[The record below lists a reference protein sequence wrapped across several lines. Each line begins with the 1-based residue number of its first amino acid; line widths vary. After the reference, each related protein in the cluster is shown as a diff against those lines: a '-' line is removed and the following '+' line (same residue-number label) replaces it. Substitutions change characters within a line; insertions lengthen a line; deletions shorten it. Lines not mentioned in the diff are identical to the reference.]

1 MRLRTTFGGHSLAR
15 KSRAERRSIS
25 CSSEKAKS
33 MTGLESVRPAVRRA
47 GAAPWALPALGA
59 PCALRRPPVWA
70 GLKLFSATLF
80 GLVLEMARDQA
91 PVVEGRGRRGGRE
104 RGPKSPQ
111 AGGLI
116 GGGSTAGPD
125 GGAGA
130 PGGRGAGAAQGP
142 A

>member
-1 MRLRTTFGGHSLAR
+1 MRLRRTFGGHSLAR

-91 PVVEGRGRRGGRE
+91 PGVEGRGVRGGGARGSE
-104 RGPKSPQ
+104 RPPGVGPQ
-111 AGGLI
+111 RGGQERRD
-116 GGGSTAGPD
+116 SA
-125 GGAGA
+125 
-130 PGGRGAGAAQGP
+130 
-142 A
+142 